1 MATPA
6 QWFHGARPRTLPAAV
21 APVLVGSAVAWWLES
36 FIVSRALLA
45 LVVALALQ
53 VGVNYANDYSDGVR
67 GTDDARATTGGPVR
81 LVGQRLAH
89 AHHVKVAAFSSFG
102 VAALAGLSL
111 VIATGQWWLI
121 GAGVACI
128 AAAWFY
134 TGGTRPYGY
143 AGLGEVFVFV
153 FFGVVAVVGTTY
165 VQTEQFSG
173 LALLLS
179 VGVGAYACAIL
190 VANNL
195 RDRAAD
201 EQAGKLTLAVRLG
214 DARTRR
220 LYVALIA
227 VGIVIPVVVTVFAS
241 ALPDL
246 DWPMAAGLGAFAGFV
261 MRGPVRIVRSGASGR
276 DLVAVLAG
284 TGLGQLVG
292 AVLTSA
298 GTLLPLN

>member
-1 MATPA
+1 MASPA
-6 QWFHGARPRTLPAAV
+6 QWFQGARPRTLPAAV
-21 APVLVGSAVAWWLES
+21 APVLVGSAVAWWMDS
-36 FIVSRALLA
+36 FILERALLA
-45 LVVALALQ
+45 LAVALALQ

-81 LVGQRLAH
+81 LVGQHLAQ
-89 AHHVKVAAFSSFG
+89 AHHVKIAAFTSFG
-102 VAALAGLSL
+102 VAALAGLLL
-111 VIATGQWWLI
+111 VILTGQWWLI
-121 GAGVACI
+121 AAGIACI

-173 LALLLS
+173 LSFVLS

-195 RDRAAD
+195 RDRTAD
-201 EQAGKLTLAVRLG
+201 AQSGKHTLAVRLG
-214 DARTRR
+214 DTSTRR
-220 LYVALIA
+220 VYVALVA
-227 VGIVIPVVVTVFAS
+227 VGIMIPVLVTVLAA
-241 ALPDL
+241 ALPAL
-246 DWPMAAGLGAFAGFV
+246 GWPLAAGLGAFAGFV
-261 MRGPVRIVRSGASGR
+261 IRGPVRIVRSGASGR

-284 TGLGQLVG
+284 TGMGQLVG

-298 GTLLPLN
+298 GILLLL